1 MPYQAT
7 VHKVM
12 IASPSD
18 VAQERRVIREV
29 IHEWNSIHAEDRG
42 IVLMPIGWE
51 THSSPSMGERAQE
64 IINAQLLRD
73 CDLLVAAFWTRLGSP
88 TGKAPS
94 GTVEEIEEHIAEGKP
109 AMIYFSSAPAH
120 PDSVDNEQY
129 RALREFKA
137 ECRRRGLVEEYES
150 ISEFRE
156 KFARQLAQTV
166 IRHFVTQEP
175 NADGTA
181 GGIAQ
186 RPGVPVLSEAARDS
200 CLRHLRMPMVSS
212 YGSRPWA
219 ARKLRPMG
227 KTWLS
232 LAMHAQRLNGGG
244 PSMNCRRSACLRTE
258 PTGASSS
265 TLPMPAIALP
275 TFCVDNTYCL
285 TTHCRCDPFP

>member
-1 MPYQAT
+1 LPYQAT
-7 VHKVM
+7 VYKVM

-18 VAQERRVIREV
+18 VVQERRVIREV

-73 CDLLVAAFWTRLGSP
+73 SDLLVAAFWTRLGSP

-94 GTVEEIEEHIAEGKP
+94 GTVEEIKEHIAAGKP
-109 AMIYFSSAPAH
+109 AMIYFSSAPVH

-175 NADGTA
+175 NADAAA

-186 RPGVPVLSEAARDS
+186 RPGVPVLSEAARELLVEASQDAHGVV
-200 CLRHLRMPMVSS
+200 LRVETMG
-212 YGSRPWA
+212 GSQVE
-219 ARKLRPMG
+219 
-227 KTWLS
+227 T
-232 LAMHAQRLNGGG
+232 NGRNLVEPG
-244 PSMNCRRSACLRTE
+244 NARSAAKWRGAIDELQALGLLEDRTHRGE
-258 PTGASSS
+258 LFNITDAGYRTADV
-265 TLPMPAIALP
+265 LGG
-275 TFCVDNTYCL
+275 
-285 TTHCRCDPFP
+285 